1 MYKKKLQVRESKV
14 LPDNLIATDFSI
26 DLTVG
31 NFQVMTKIPPR
42 KKNEPRYRTFKF
54 YCISHLIGGKGV
66 LWHDD
71 KMTVIHP
78 GQAVIICPGAVH
90 DYFGV
95 NDYYIEDTIDFCGP
109 LVDYLCAR
117 NLIKTGVAELGMER
131 CLEPIINDI
140 VSLDPETKIRAKL
153 RFIDILLKLSTSTN
167 ESSNHEQFWRFDE
180 LIRMIYNEPER
191 WWTVK
196 EMAEF
201 CNLSQVQFRRVFER
215 HVGIQ
220 PKKFIDEVKLKAA
233 AQKLQYTDLSIKQIA
248 DLFNYKDQFHFSR
261 RFKSI
266 FGVTP
271 ARYRTAQALPGV
283 TLNH

>member
-1 MYKKKLQVRESKV
+1 MHKKKQMRIVPDI
-14 LPDNLIATDFSI
+14 LPDHLIATDFSI
-26 DLTVG
+26 DISIG
-31 NFQVMTKIPPR
+31 NFQLMSKVPPR
-42 KKNEPRYRTFKF
+42 QENKPRYRAFNF
-54 YCISHLIGGKGV
+54 YCVSHLIGGQGV

-71 KMTVIHP
+71 KMTVIHS
-78 GQAVIICPGAVH
+78 GQAVIICPETVH

-109 LVDYLCAR
+109 LADYLSAR
-117 NLIKTGVAELGMER
+117 NLIKTGVFDLGMDR
-131 CLEPIINDI
+131 YLEPIIGDI
-140 VSLDPETKIRAKL
+140 VSLNPETKIRAKL
-153 RFIDILLKLSTSTN
+153 RFIELLLKLGGSATDS
-167 ESSNHEQFWRFDE
+167 ENHEQFWRLDK

-215 HVGIQ
+215 HVGIS
-220 PKKFIDEVKLKAA
+220 PKRFVDEVKLKAA
-233 AQKLQYTDLSIKQIA
+233 AQRIQYTSLSIKQVS

-261 RFKSI
+261 RFKEL

-271 ARYRTAQALPGV
+271 TKYRAAQKLY
-283 TLNH
+283 